1 MEVQTFIFSVL
12 KYNTTNKS
20 AVKKFDLWWCYIIFL
35 LKKNLLRE
43 KEATPTHLHLLSN
56 SRAYKKL
63 SSQTFSIQFR
73 FDSIENHMKLF
84 ILICLLVNTHAF
96 RVPLPYGNGIQS
108 NGQEGIGINQGIFHQ
123 ILSWF
128 STMEA
133 VKGTYTIQ

>member
-1 MEVQTFIFSVL
+1 MVF
-12 KYNTTNKS
+12 
-20 AVKKFDLWWCYIIFL
+20 
-35 LKKNLLRE
+35 KKNRVFFKGVMKVFQTKIYRNSNRFAYEE

-108 NGQEGIGINQGIFHQ
+108 NGQEGIGINQGIFHH

-128 STMEA
+128 STTD
-133 VKGTYTIQ
+133 KSTPGT

>member
-1 MEVQTFIFSVL
+1 MVL
-12 KYNTTNKS
+12 HNLS
-20 AVKKFDLWWCYIIFL
+20 AQ
-35 LKKNLLRE
+35 KNLLRE